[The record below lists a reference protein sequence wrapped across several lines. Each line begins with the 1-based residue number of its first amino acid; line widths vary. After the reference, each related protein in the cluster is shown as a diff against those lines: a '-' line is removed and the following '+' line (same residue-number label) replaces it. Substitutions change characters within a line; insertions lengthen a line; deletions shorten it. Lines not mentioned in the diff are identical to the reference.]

1 VAVCHNANAS
11 SCHYRGFPKA
21 KSSDSDNIV
30 FKVCLVL
37 FIKTVALYSVISAPV
52 SESLLAMASAKDVD
66 SVFSVVLEVL
76 HQVLDV
82 SVYNPDT
89 AHIDSFLIHHSL
101 VEFFVYFSRPS
112 QETRAC
118 ERVEF

>member
-1 VAVCHNANAS
+1 M
-11 SCHYRGFPKA
+11 
-21 KSSDSDNIV
+21 
-30 FKVCLVL
+30 
-37 FIKTVALYSVISAPV
+37 ALYSVISAPV

-76 HQVLDV
+76 NQVPYL
-82 SVYNPDT
+82 SVFNLDT

-101 VEFFVYFSRPS
+101 VEIFVYFSCPS